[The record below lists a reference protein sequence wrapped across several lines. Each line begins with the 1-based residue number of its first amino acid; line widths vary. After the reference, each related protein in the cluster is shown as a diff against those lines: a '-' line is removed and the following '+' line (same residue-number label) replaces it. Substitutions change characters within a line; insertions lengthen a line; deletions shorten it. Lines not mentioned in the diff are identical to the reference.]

1 MDCLSFRI
9 MAYRNTSTSPVRI
22 VGIGSAHGADQI
34 GWLAA
39 RQLDAAGLKESY
51 PENLLD
57 IDICESPVLLVTQ
70 CSARQAL
77 ILLDAYCS
85 GEPVGS
91 VRRFTV
97 EDLDTAHRPAS
108 SHGIDLKQA
117 LALRKSLEGGNPPV
131 SIIGICIGT
140 EADAAANQTPGE
152 VLEKTFP
159 ALLDA
164 IDKDIQEFITSAST
178 AW

>member
-1 MDCLSFRI
+1 

-39 RQLDAAGLKESY
+39 RQLDAAGLKQRY
-51 PENLLD
+51 PANLLD

-70 CSARQAL
+70 CSAGQEL

-85 GEPVGS
+85 DEPVGS
-91 VRRFTV
+91 IRHFTV
-97 EDLDTAHRPAS
+97 EDLDTNHRPAS
-108 SHGIDLKQA
+108 SHGVDLKQA
-117 LALRKSLEGGNPPV
+117 LALRESLEDGNPPV

-140 EADAAANQTPGE
+140 EADAAAMQTPGE

-164 IDKDIQEFITSAST
+164 IDRDIQEFIRST
-178 AW
+178 AR